1 MAASFPMPCPRALP
15 SLIVVVAL
23 AATGLS
29 VPRTAASPQETARD
43 AAAPL
48 RGDSVLLAGGLRA
61 DVAVLRRA
69 YETLHPGLYRYNT
82 RAEMDEAFRALEAE
96 FQRDRMLADT
106 YLAFSVYAAKLRCG
120 HSYANFHN
128 QSKDVQDALFRAGRV
143 PFHFRWLGH
152 RMVVTRSFASDPR
165 IRAGTEVLSI
175 NGVPVDAVLRRL
187 MTVARA
193 DGGNDAKRRSDLEVQ
208 GANRWEAFDI
218 FFSLFFPSPAP
229 RMALRVLT
237 APGERV
243 TVLEVD
249 PLTYEQRLA
258 TMGTTG
264 DPSGGEGAPAWDLRF
279 LDARTACLRM
289 PNWAL
294 YDSKWD
300 WKAFLEQSFDRVVG
314 RKTRDFVIDLR
325 ENEGGL
331 GVGDD
336 LLSHLI
342 ASDLPAEPV
351 TRRVRYRKVPDDLV
365 PYLDTWDRSFL
376 DWGASAVEP
385 SAGFFRLTKYDN
397 DVRGSVVRPRAPR
410 FTGRV
415 WVLVGAANSSAT
427 FEFAQA
433 VQRNR
438 LGTLVGQPTGGN
450 QRGINGGAFF
460 FLRLPRSG
468 LELDLPLIGQFPDGE
483 RPDAGLEPDVLVVP
497 TVSDIAGGRDA
508 EMDAVRARIAA
519 AGG

>member
-1 MAASFPMPCPRALP
+1 MPCPRALA
-15 SLIVVVAL
+15 SLILVLAL
-23 AATGLS
+23 AATSLI
-29 VPRTAASPQETARD
+29 VPRTVASSTVASTQETARN
-43 AAAPL
+43 AVAPL
-48 RGDSVLLAGGLRA
+48 RGGSVLLAGDLRA

-96 FQRDRMLADT
+96 FQRDRTLADT

-120 HSYANFHN
+120 HSYANFYN

-152 RMVVTRSFASDPR
+152 RMVVTRSFASEPR

-218 FFSLFFPSPAP
+218 FFPLLFPSPAP

-243 TVLEVD
+243 TALEVD

-258 TMGTTG
+258 TMATSR
-264 DPSGGEGAPAWDLRF
+264 DPSGGEDAPAWDLRF
-279 LDARTACLRM
+279 LDVRTACLRM

-314 RKTRDFVIDLR
+314 QKARDLVIDLR

-351 TRRVRYRKVPDDLV
+351 TRRVRYRSVPDDLV

-397 DVRGSVVRPRAPR
+397 DARGSVVKPRPPR

-508 EMDAVRARIAA
+508 ELEAVRARIAA
-519 AGG
+519 GGG

>member
-1 MAASFPMPCPRALP
+1 MHRLRALP
-15 SLIVVVAL
+15 SLVLVVAI
-23 AATGLS
+23 ATAGTA
-29 VPRTAASPQETARD
+29 VPRTIASPREAARD
-43 AAAPL
+43 SAATL
-48 RGDSVLLAGGLRA
+48 RRDSVLLASDLRA
-61 DVAVLRRA
+61 DVAILRRA
-69 YETLHPGLYRYNT
+69 YETLHPGLHRYNT
-82 RAEMDEAFRALEAE
+82 RAEMDDAFRVLEGE
-96 FQRDRMLADT
+96 FDRDRTLADA
-106 YLAFSVYAAKLRCG
+106 YLAFSMYAAKLKCG
-120 HSYANFHN
+120 HTYANFYN
-128 QSKDVQDALFRAGRV
+128 QSEAVQDALFRAGRV

-165 IRAGTEVLSI
+165 VRAGTEVLSI
-175 NGVPVDAVLRRL
+175 DGVPVRAVLSRL

-218 FFSLFFPSPAP
+218 FFPLFFPSPSP
-229 RMALRVLT
+229 RLALRVLT
-237 APGERV
+237 APGERA
-243 TVLEVD
+243 TALEVG
-249 PLTYEQRLA
+249 PLSCEQRLA
-258 TMGTTG
+258 TMGTSA
-264 DPSGGEGAPAWDLRF
+264 DPKGGEDAPAWDLRF

-294 YDSKWD
+294 YDSQWD
-300 WKAFLEQSFDRVVG
+300 WKAFLEQSFATIVG
-314 RKTRDFVIDLR
+314 QKARDLVIDLR

-336 LLSHLI
+336 ILSHLI
-342 ASDLPAEPV
+342 AADLPAEPV
-351 TRRVRYRKVPDDLV
+351 TRRVRYRKAPDDLV

-385 SAGFFRLTKYDN
+385 GGGFFRLTKYDN
-397 DVRGSVVRPRAPR
+397 DARGNVVKPRPPR

-497 TVSDIAGGRDA
+497 TVSDIARGRDA

-519 AGG
+519 AGR

>member
-1 MAASFPMPCPRALP
+1 MPCPRALA
-15 SLIVVVAL
+15 SLILVLAL
-23 AATGLS
+23 AATSLI
-29 VPRTAASPQETARD
+29 VPRTVASSQEAARD

-48 RGDSVLLAGGLRA
+48 RGHSVLLAGDLRA

-82 RAEMDEAFRALEAE
+82 RAEMDEAFGALEAE
-96 FQRDRMLADT
+96 FQRDRTLADA

-120 HSYANFHN
+120 HSYANFYN
-128 QSKDVQDALFRAGRV
+128 QRKDVQDALFRAGRV

-152 RMVVTRSFASDPR
+152 RMVVTRSFASEPR

-218 FFSLFFPSPAP
+218 FFPLLFPSASP

-243 TVLEVD
+243 TALEVD

-258 TMGTTG
+258 TMATSR
-264 DPSGGEGAPAWDLRF
+264 DPSGGEDAPAWDLRF
-279 LDARTACLRM
+279 LDVRTACLRM
-289 PNWAL
+289 PSWAL
-294 YDSKWD
+294 YDRKWD

-314 RKTRDFVIDLR
+314 QKARDLVIDLR

-351 TRRVRYRKVPDDLV
+351 TRRVRYRRVPDDLV

-385 SAGFFRLTKYDN
+385 SAGFFRLKSTTTTRAE
-397 DVRGSVVRPRAPR
+397 VSSSPGRRGSRAGCGCWSAPR
-410 FTGRV
+410 TARRPSSSPRPCSGTAWAPWSASRPAVTSAASTGERSSSF
-415 WVLVGAANSSAT
+415 ASPAPASSSTCRSSASS
-427 FEFAQA
+427 
-433 VQRNR
+433 
-438 LGTLVGQPTGGN
+438 PT
-450 QRGINGGAFF
+450 A
-460 FLRLPRSG
+460 SG
-468 LELDLPLIGQFPDGE
+468 RTPGWS
-483 RPDAGLEPDVLVVP
+483 R
-497 TVSDIAGGRDA
+497 TSWWSR
-508 EMDAVRARIAA
+508 R
-519 AGG
+519 